1 MNQSMAERYIRPKV
15 TTVSTGIR
23 GRHIWTARHNHIV
36 IDDSAAHEGPGDAP
50 GAGELFLAGI
60 TGCATLMI
68 ERLARAADAPIT
80 RVEVK
85 MEGVIDTEAR
95 REGPAVFESARLEFV
110 IAGISQGQAQ
120 QFVETYKR
128 H

>member
-1 MNQSMAERYIRPKV
+1 MAERYIRPKV
-15 TTVSTGIR
+15 TTVSTGLP
-23 GRHIWTARHNHIV
+23 GRHIWTARHNHVV
-36 IDDSAAHEGPGDAP
+36 IDDSAAHDGPGDAP

-60 TGCATLMI
+60 TGCATLMM
-68 ERLARAADAPIT
+68 ERLARAANAPLT
-80 RVEVK
+80 RVEVS

-95 REGPAVFESARLEFV
+95 REGPAVFESARLKFV
-110 IAGISQGQAQ
+110 MSGIPEGQAQ

>member
-1 MNQSMAERYIRPKV
+1 MAERYIRPKV
-15 TTVSTGIR
+15 KTISTGMP
-23 GRHIWTARHNHIV
+23 GRHIWSARHNHLV

-60 TGCATLMI
+60 TGCATLMV
-68 ERLARAADAPIT
+68 ERLARASNAGLK
-80 RVEVK
+80 RVEVN

-110 IAGISQGQAQ
+110 MAGISPDQAQ
-120 QFVETYKR
+120 QFVDTYKR
-128 H
+128 R

>member
-1 MNQSMAERYIRPKV
+1 MAERYIRPQVK
-15 TTVSTGIR
+15 TVSTGIP
-23 GRHIWTARHNHIV
+23 GRHIWSARHNHVV
-36 IDDSAAHEGPGDAP
+36 IDDCAAHQGPGDAP

-60 TGCATLMI
+60 TGCATLMM
-68 ERLARAADAPIT
+68 ERLARAANAALK
-80 RVEVK
+80 RVEVS

-110 IAGISQGQAQ
+110 MAGISLAQAQ
-120 QFVETYKR
+120 QFVDTYKR

>member
-1 MNQSMAERYIRPKV
+1 MAEHYIRPKV
-15 TTVSTGIR
+15 KTVSTGIP
-23 GRHIWTARHNHIV
+23 GRHIWTARHNHVV
-36 IDDSAAHEGPGDAP
+36 IDDSAAHGGPGDAP

-60 TGCATLMI
+60 TGCATLMM
-68 ERLARAADAPIT
+68 ERLACAANTPLK
-80 RVEVK
+80 RVEVN

-110 IAGISQGQAQ
+110 MAGISQAQAQ
-120 QFVETYKR
+120 QFVDTYKR

>member
-1 MNQSMAERYIRPKV
+1 MAERYIRPKV
-15 TTVSTGIR
+15 KTVSTGIP
-23 GRHIWTARHNHIV
+23 GRHIWTARHNHVV
-36 IDDSAAHEGPGDAP
+36 IDDSSAHDGPGDAP

-60 TGCATLMI
+60 AGCATLMM
-68 ERLARAADAPIT
+68 ERLARAADAPLR
-80 RVEVK
+80 RVEVN

-95 REGPAVFESARLEFV
+95 REGPAIFESARLEFV
-110 IAGISQGQAQ
+110 MAGISQTQAQ

>member
-1 MNQSMAERYIRPKV
+1 MAERYIRPQVK
-15 TTVSTGIR
+15 TVSTGIP
-23 GRHIWTARHNHIV
+23 GRHIWSARHNHVV
-36 IDDSAAHEGPGDAP
+36 IDDSTAHEGPGDAP

-60 TGCATLMI
+60 TGCATLMM
-68 ERLARAADAPIT
+68 ERLARAASVPLK
-80 RVEVK
+80 RVEVS

-110 IAGISQGQAQ
+110 MAGIAQAQAQ
-120 QFVETYKR
+120 QFVDIYKR

>member
-1 MNQSMAERYIRPKV
+1 MADRYIRPQVK
-15 TTVSTGIR
+15 TVSTGIP
-23 GRHIWTARHNHIV
+23 GRHIWTARSNHVV
-36 IDDSAAHEGPGDAP
+36 IDDSAAHDGPGDAP

-60 TGCATLMI
+60 TGCATLMM
-68 ERLARAADAPIT
+68 ERLARAAHAPLT
-80 RVEVK
+80 RVEVS

-95 REGPAVFESARLEFV
+95 RDGPAVFESARLEFV
-110 IAGISQGQAQ
+110 MAGIPETQAR

>member
-1 MNQSMAERYIRPKV
+1 MAERYIRPKV
-15 TTVSTGIR
+15 KTVSTAIL
-23 GRHIWTARHNHIV
+23 GRHIWTARHNHVV
-36 IDDSAAHEGPGDAP
+36 IDDSTAHGGPGDAP

-60 TGCATLMI
+60 TGCATLMV
-68 ERLARAADAPIT
+68 ERLARAANAPLK
-80 RVEVK
+80 RVEVN
-85 MEGVIDTEAR
+85 MEGVIDTEAH

-110 IAGISQGQAQ
+110 MAGISQAQAQ

>member
-1 MNQSMAERYIRPKV
+1 MAERYIRPQV
-15 TTVSTGIR
+15 RTVSTGLP
-23 GRHIWTARHNHIV
+23 GRHIWTARHNHVV
-36 IDDSAAHEGPGDAP
+36 IDDSAAHGGPGDAP

-68 ERLARAADAPIT
+68 ERLARSANAALK
-80 RVEVK
+80 RVEVT

-95 REGPAVFESARLEFV
+95 CEGPAVFQSARLEFLM
-110 IAGISQGQAQ
+110 AGVSQAQ
-120 QFVETYKR
+120 AEQFVETYKR

>member
-1 MNQSMAERYIRPKV
+1 MAERYIRPRVK
-15 TTVSTGIR
+15 TVSTGIT
-23 GRHIWTARHNHIV
+23 GRHIWTARHNHVV

-60 TGCATLMI
+60 TGCATLMM
-68 ERLARAADAPIT
+68 ERLARAANVPLK
-80 RVEVK
+80 RVEVS
-85 MEGVIDTEAR
+85 MEGVIDTEAG

-110 IAGISQGQAQ
+110 MAGIPQVQAQ
-120 QFVETYKR
+120 QFVDIYKR